1 MLKKLFTAQAIAHA
15 IKTLPEYKTPVMDTF
30 YPGNIRTTHPFS
42 MIGIDEISETV
53 KAVPVVRRGT
63 ASVSLGGGSRSQTYI
78 EPQPI
83 DVNSFVGAKDLN
95 DLKLLDNSGQQT
107 YVNSKVDFIRKTVRA
122 TSEALCAQS
131 LSGKISYA
139 MKTESGM
146 DTYEVDFGTVGAY
159 TISEKWEAST
169 TKLDHVLTHLMDMA
183 ETIETN
189 GFGSNVEFYAGKTA
203 FSKVAAMVMAL
214 GNDTRIEAKVDG
226 NVIKLGGYLITRM
239 AATYYDPKTKTM
251 KKAIDD
257 KFVQAIGKDA
267 AFGFKYLAIDDL
279 DAGLQA
285 MPIFINPMKVS
296 DPSGWKIMGQ
306 SKPLPIPVVKAMVKA
321 QAIT

>member
-1 MLKKLFTAQAIAHA
+1 MLKKLFTQAAIAHA
-15 IKTLPEYKTPVMDTF
+15 IKTLPEIKSPVMDTF
-30 YPGNIRTTHPFS
+30 YPAASRTTHPFS

-63 ASVSLGGGSRSQTYI
+63 ASISVGGGSRSQSYI

-83 DVNSFVGAKDLN
+83 DVNSFAGAKDLN
-95 DLKLLDNSGQQT
+95 DLKLLDSAGQQT
-107 YVNSKVDFIRKTVRA
+107 YVNAKIDFIRKTVRA

-139 MKTESGM
+139 MKTETGM
-146 DTYEVDFGTVGAY
+146 DTYEVDFGTVATA
-159 TISEKWEAST
+159 TIAEKWGADT
-169 TKLDHVLTHLMDMA
+169 TQLKHILTHLMDMA
-183 ETIETN
+183 ETIETA

-203 FSKVAAMVMAL
+203 FSEVASKVIAM

-226 NVIKLGGYLITRM
+226 NVIKLGGYTITRM
-239 AATYYDPKTKTM
+239 AATYYDPKAKTY

-257 KFVQAIGKDA
+257 KFVQAVGKDA

-285 MPIFINPMKVS
+285 MPIFINPKKVD

-321 QAIT
+321 QVIA